1 VVGYRSVFYLFMS
14 CACVVI
20 FLYKRDGLWR
30 FRCLVPKK
38 FVDDGNYTSLGVT
51 VLGEIL
57 EVASFIATPL
67 GAILAVSVAAAAF
80 FYGRW
85 VLAD

>member
-1 VVGYRSVFYLFMS
+1 LRSAAIQHILTVASLHRRPAPRKIIRDNGGYQT
-14 CACVVI
+14 
-20 FLYKRDGLWR
+20 
-30 FRCLVPKK
+30 
-38 FVDDGNYTSLGVT
+38 NLGVT

-57 EVASFIATPL
+57 EVASFVATPL

>member
-1 VVGYRSVFYLFMS
+1 MRDGYRT
-14 CACVVI
+14 
-20 FLYKRDGLWR
+20 
-30 FRCLVPKK
+30 
-38 FVDDGNYTSLGVT
+38 NLGVT

-57 EVASFIATPL
+57 EVASFIATPF
-67 GAILAVSVAAAAF
+67 GAILAVGTIAIAY

>member
-1 VVGYRSVFYLFMS
+1 MS
-14 CACVVI
+14 CACAVI
-20 FLYKRDGLWR
+20 FLFKRYGLR
-30 FRCLVPKK
+30 HFRCLVPKQ
-38 FVDDGNYTSLGVT
+38 FVHDGNYTSLGVT

>member
-1 VVGYRSVFYLFMS
+1 VHDGYRT
-14 CACVVI
+14 
-20 FLYKRDGLWR
+20 
-30 FRCLVPKK
+30 
-38 FVDDGNYTSLGVT
+38 NLGVT

-57 EVASFIATPL
+57 EVASFVATPF

>member
-1 VVGYRSVFYLFMS
+1 LRSAAIQHILTVASLHRRS
-14 CACVVI
+14 APRKVI
-20 FLYKRDGLWR
+20 R
-30 FRCLVPKK
+30 
-38 FVDDGNYTSLGVT
+38 DDGYQTNLGVT

-57 EVASFIATPL
+57 EVASFIATPF
-67 GAILAVSVAAAAF
+67 GAILAVGTIAIAY

>member
-1 VVGYRSVFYLFMS
+1 LRSAAIQHILTVASLHRRLAPRKIIRVDGYQT
-14 CACVVI
+14 
-20 FLYKRDGLWR
+20 
-30 FRCLVPKK
+30 
-38 FVDDGNYTSLGVT
+38 NLGVT

-57 EVASFIATPL
+57 EVASFVATPL

>member
-1 VVGYRSVFYLFMS
+1 LRIAAIQHILTVASLHRRPPRK
-14 CACVVI
+14 I
-20 FLYKRDGLWR
+20 IR
-30 FRCLVPKK
+30 
-38 FVDDGNYTSLGVT
+38 DDGYQTNLGVT

-57 EVASFIATPL
+57 EVASFVVTPL

>member
-1 VVGYRSVFYLFMS
+1 MTPPCGMMPRCKRPVLSHINNIPRCFAVHPEGYIVHDGYRT
-14 CACVVI
+14 
-20 FLYKRDGLWR
+20 
-30 FRCLVPKK
+30 
-38 FVDDGNYTSLGVT
+38 NLGVT

-57 EVASFIATPL
+57 EVASFVATPF

>member
-1 VVGYRSVFYLFMS
+1 MH
-14 CACVVI
+14 
-20 FLYKRDGLWR
+20 GLWR

>member
-1 VVGYRSVFYLFMS
+1 MS
-14 CACVVI
+14 CTCVVI
-20 FLYKRDGLWR
+20 FLYVVDGLR
-30 FRCLVPKK
+30 HFCCLVPKQ
-38 FVDDGNYTSLGVT
+38 FVYDGNYTSVGVT